1 MILGFDAKRAFFNRS
16 GLGNYSR
23 STINLLSEN
32 YPDNQYRI
40 YSPSSRNAIDYKV
53 NNNVEVCFPDTLLSK
68 ITPRL
73 WRSSGITSQLK
84 RDGVQLFHGL
94 SNELPVGINKTN
106 IASVVTIH
114 DLIFL
119 RYPDFYKSHDRKIY
133 QSKFLSACIRA
144 DRIIAIS
151 EQTKVDI
158 VELLGVDGAK
168 IDVVYQGCDERFYKT
183 ETEQRKNEV
192 SKKYALPQHYILSVG
207 TIEERKNLLNV
218 VKALHAHHI
227 DIPLVI
233 VGRETPYAGE
243 VKSFIAENKVENVH
257 FLSNVPME
265 DLPALY
271 QMAEIFMYPSVFEG
285 FGIPILEALNSKV
298 PVVTSIGSC
307 FPEAGGKSTAYIN
320 PSEPEEIAEAITR
333 ILSNSQ
339 LKQNMIIDG
348 YLHAQQFRQDK
359 VAQNLMRVYKKLIN

>member
-32 YPDNQYRI
+32 FSANKYYL
-40 YSPSSRNAIDYKV
+40 YSPKIRKSIDYKI
-53 NNNVEVCFPDTLLSK
+53 NSNVEICLPDSVFGKLV
-68 ITPRL
+68 PHL

-84 RDGVQLFHGL
+84 RDGIQLFHGL
-94 SNELPVGINKTN
+94 SNEIPSGLDKAN
-106 IASVVTIH
+106 IPSVVTIH

-133 QSKFLSACIRA
+133 LYKFDSACKRA

-151 EQTKVDI
+151 EQTKTDI
-158 VELLGVDGAK
+158 VEFLGIDQAK
-168 IDVVYQGCDERFYKT
+168 IDVVYQGCDERFYKA
-183 ETEQRKNEV
+183 ESDIRKKEIIT
-192 SKKYALPQHYILSVG
+192 KYSLPSQYILSVG

-218 VKALHAHHI
+218 VKALHSHNI
-227 DIPLVI
+227 DIPLVV
-233 VGRETPYAGE
+233 VGRETAYADE
-243 VKSFIAENKVENVH
+243 VKNFIADNQVENIH
-257 FLSNVPME
+257 FLANVPMN
-265 DLPALY
+265 DLPGLY

-298 PVVTSIGSC
+298 PVVTSLGSC
-307 FPEAGGKSTAYIN
+307 FPEAGGKSSIYVN
-320 PSEPEEIAEAITR
+320 PSEPEEIADAIIR
-333 ILSNSQ
+333 ILTNNQ
-339 LKQNMIIDG
+339 LKQNMVIDG

-359 VAQNLMRVYKKLIN
+359 VAQNLMRVYKKLI

>member
-1 MILGFDAKRAFFNRS
+1 MILGFDAKRAFFNSS

-32 YPDNQYRI
+32 FPDSQLKV
-40 YSPSSRNAIDYKV
+40 YSPSSRKAIDFEVNANVKV
-53 NNNVEVCFPDTLLSK
+53 CLPDTYIYKLV
-68 ITPRL
+68 PQL
-73 WRSSGITSQLK
+73 WRTSGITAQLK
-84 RDGVQLFHGL
+84 RDGIQLFHGL
-94 SNELPVGINKTN
+94 SNELPVGIDKTG

-133 QSKFLSACIRA
+133 LSKFASACKQA

-158 VELLGVDGAK
+158 IEYLGVDESRV
-168 IDVVYQGCDERFYKT
+168 DVVYQSCDERFYKA
-183 ETEQRKNEV
+183 ETEIRKKEIV
-192 SKKYALPQHYILSVG
+192 KKYDLPQKYILSVG

-218 VKALHAHHI
+218 VKALHEHKI
-227 DIPLVI
+227 DIPLVV
-233 VGRETPYAGE
+233 VGRPTAYATE
-243 VKSFIAENKVENVH
+243 VKNFIFDNQVENIH

-265 DLPALY
+265 DLPGIY

-298 PVVTSIGSC
+298 PVVTSLGSC
-307 FPEAGGKSTAYIN
+307 FPEAGGKSTVYVN
-320 PSEPEEIAEAITR
+320 PSDSEEIADAIIR
-333 ILSNSQ
+333 ILSSSQ
-339 LKQNMIIDG
+339 LKQNMVIDG

-359 VAQNLMRVYKKLIN
+359 VAQNLMRVYKKLI